1 MRWDA
6 FEQACPQIAQM
17 ARERF
22 AKDELV
28 MLGTIRPDGSPRIS
42 PNECDFAAGRLF
54 VSMMWQSQKAL
65 DLLRDPRVA
74 VHSVPDTRMNPGGDV
89 KLYGRI
95 VDEQDPDV
103 REAFRNEIKRRID
116 WAPDEPDYH
125 CFSLDVTQA
134 GFISFGE
141 GNNRVFAWDVKRGYR
156 EPKHPDA

>member
-6 FEQACPQIAQM
+6 FQQACPQIAQM

-54 VSMMWQSQKAL
+54 ISMMWRSQKAL
-65 DLLRDPRVA
+65 DLLRDPRAA
-74 VHSVPDTRMNPGGDV
+74 VHSVPHGRMNPGGDI
-89 KLYGRI
+89 KLYGRV
-95 VDEQDPDV
+95 VDERDPDI
-103 REAFRNEIKRRID
+103 REAFRDEIRRRID
-116 WAPDEPDYH
+116 WAPEEPEYH
-125 CFSLDVTQA
+125 CFSFDVTQA
-134 GFISFGE
+134 GFIAFGD
-141 GNNRVFAWDVKRGYR
+141 NQRVMAWDVERGFR